1 MIAVD
6 TSALV
11 AVIMGEPERAA
22 FVDVFKRSGRMLISA
37 ASVMES
43 RIVLRSRSGE
53 RLVALFNDVISQAEF
68 EIIAV
73 DTEQARLAD
82 AAFILYGKGSG
93 HPAQLNFGDLFS
105 YALAKARN
113 VPLLYKGADFAQTDI
128 TDALERT

>member
-11 AVIMGEPERAA
+11 AIIMDEPERAQFMEA
-22 FVDVFKRSGRMLISA
+22 FNRSRRILISA

-43 RIVLRSRSGE
+43 RIVLRSRGRE
-53 RLVALFNDVISQAEF
+53 RLVALFNDLLSQPEF
-68 EIIAV
+68 EVVAV
-73 DTEQARLAD
+73 DGEQARLAD
-82 AAFILYGKGSG
+82 AAFILFGKGSG

-128 TDALERT
+128 ADALARV